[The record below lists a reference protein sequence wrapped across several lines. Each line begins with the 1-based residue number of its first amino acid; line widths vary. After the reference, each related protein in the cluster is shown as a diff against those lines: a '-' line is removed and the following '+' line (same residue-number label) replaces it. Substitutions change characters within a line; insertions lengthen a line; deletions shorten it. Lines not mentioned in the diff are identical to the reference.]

1 MTLRDYLSVVHRR
14 LWVVAITVAVTVLTA
29 FALTLLMDDEYR
41 TSAVLRLDATAVS
54 ERDGR
59 VEPSFIERLTNTYAQ
74 IANSD
79 RVAGDAA
86 RSLGLAEPPTVDVD
100 PIPNTELLNVT
111 VEAGEAERAALLAN
125 TVARNLIVRVRA
137 LNQARAQ
144 AVGKRFDSRISS
156 LVRQIATEQR
166 RYYDLQASGSG
177 GARTETRALELE
189 TTIRSKQEAL
199 AALAAQKQEE
209 QLAADRGDF
218 ALAVVD
224 AARAPES
231 PSGPT
236 LSLNLAVG
244 LVLGLL
250 GGIAL
255 AFLFESLTPTVRSS
269 EEIAVAA
276 SEVLHKNDDDVILG
290 RIPKHALQA
299 PLAAGGE
306 GAFHQLRMAVF
317 GENGRGA
324 IRSLLVTSV
333 RPDEGKSTVV
343 VNLAASLARS
353 GHRVIVVDAD
363 LHEPTLHAHLGVG
376 NERGLSSILAGWAE
390 PDECIRTTST
400 PGLSVLTSGP
410 EVDDPTG
417 LLVNSD
423 LAQVYEQLFEMRFD
437 TILVDGPPV
446 LEASDS
452 LVLAR
457 AVDATILVVHPAGM
471 QRASLQAALTELRRG
486 NASLLGVVVTEGREP
501 TASSPARQTKD
512 WAALSRRW
520 SSAFTTRD
528 EQDG

>member
-1 MTLRDYLSVVHRR
+1 MTLRDYVLVVRRRMSVVG
-14 LWVVAITVAVTVLTA
+14 LTIAVTVATA
-29 FALTLLMDDEYR
+29 FALTMLMDDEYR
-41 TSAVLRLDATAVS
+41 TSAVLRLDSKAVS
-54 ERDGR
+54 AGDGR
-59 VEPSFIERLTNTYAQ
+59 VEPSFIERLTNTYAR

-86 RSLGLAEPPTVDVD
+86 RSLGLAEPPAVDVD

-111 VEAGEAERAALLAN
+111 VETGEAARAANLAN
-125 TVARNLIVRVRA
+125 AVSQNLIARVRE

-144 AVGKRFDSRISS
+144 AVGKRFDSRIAS
-156 LVRQIATEQR
+156 LVQQIATEQR
-166 RYYDLQASGSG
+166 RYYALQASGTG
-177 GARTETRALELE
+177 GPSTETRALELE

-224 AARAPES
+224 PARVPES

-244 LVLGLL
+244 LLLGIL
-250 GGIAL
+250 GGIAI
-255 AFLFESLTPTVRSS
+255 AFLFESLTPTVRSP

-276 SEVLHKNDDDVILG
+276 SEVFQKNDDVILG
-290 RIPKHALQA
+290 RIPKHALQV
-299 PLAAGGE
+299 PLAVGGD
-306 GAFHQLRMAVF
+306 GSFHQLRMAVF
-317 GENGRGA
+317 GENGRAA

-333 RPDEGKSTVV
+333 RPEEGKSAVL

-353 GHRVIVVDAD
+353 GNRVLVVDAD
-363 LHEPTLHAHLGVG
+363 LHEPTLHAHLGVD
-376 NERGLSSILAGWAE
+376 NDKGLSSILSGWAE
-390 PDECIRTTST
+390 ADECIHATST
-400 PGLSVLTSGP
+400 PGLCVLTSGP

-423 LAQVYEQLFEMRFD
+423 LAELYERFFDMRFD

-452 LVLAR
+452 IVLAR
-457 AVDATILVVHPAGM
+457 AVDAAILVVHPTGM
-471 QRASLQAALTELRRG
+471 QRSSLQAGLTELRRG
-486 NASLLGVVVTEGREP
+486 NAPLLGVVLTEGREP
-501 TASSPARQTKD
+501 TASSPDRPTKD
-512 WAALSRRW
+512 WAASSRRW
-520 SSAFTTRD
+520 SSAFSTRD
-528 EQDG
+528 GQDS